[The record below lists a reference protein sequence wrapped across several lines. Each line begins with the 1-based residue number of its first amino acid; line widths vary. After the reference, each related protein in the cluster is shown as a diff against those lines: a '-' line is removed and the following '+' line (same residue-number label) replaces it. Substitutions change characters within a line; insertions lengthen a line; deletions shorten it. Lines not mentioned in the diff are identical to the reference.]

1 MKLQHT
7 NLDRSQNLYCYL
19 TSVKSALL
27 YEQKWKSTKIYVYAV
42 LRLSLFTYIV
52 SLLTLNMTQMLV
64 KFWKPT
70 TLRCGKMNKLISK

>member
-42 LRLSLFTYIV
+42 LRLSLFTYLV
-52 SLLTLNMTQMLV
+52 SHLTLNMTQILV

-70 TLRCGKMNKLISK
+70 TLRCKKMNKLISK